1 MIRLAI
7 IDSDGKTRLPKDF
20 ATAAELVAVVEQARI
35 LIRECERLSEQKNPK
50 RHAPGS
56 GQVPYTS

>member
-20 ATAAELVAVVEQARI
+20 ATADELVAVVEQARI
-35 LIRECERLSEQKNPK
+35 LIRECERISQEKHPK